1 MGGGARS
8 WRTSRRAQRVPVFAG
23 RGSDVRHSGRS
34 AFESVPGLLPSRCP
48 VCAAR
53 PAEARS
59 RGGWSRGHARSRR
72 LREAS
77 PRAAGPTLFPPNM
90 AAEGASDPGGLS
102 EGSGK
107 DGGVDG
113 CRTVY
118 LFDRRGKDS
127 ELGDRALQVPERAG
141 YAAFRASVC
150 QVGPGALEGCSRGG
164 EGGWPEAWVG
174 HCHKLVRWPGS

>member
-8 WRTSRRAQRVPVFAG
+8 WRVPRRAQRVPVSAG
-23 RGSDVRHSGRS
+23 RGSDVRHPDRS
-34 AFESVPGLLPSRCP
+34 AFESVPGLLPRSCP
-48 VCAAR
+48 VGAAR

-72 LREAS
+72 LREAR
-77 PRAAGPTLFPPNM
+77 PRTAGPSPFSPNM

-113 CRTVY
+113 CKTVY

-127 ELGDRALQVPERAG
+127 ELGDRALQVSERAG
-141 YAAFRASVC
+141 YAGFRASVC
-150 QVGPGALEGCSRGG
+150 QVRPGALEGCS
-164 EGGWPEAWVG
+164 
-174 HCHKLVRWPGS
+174 